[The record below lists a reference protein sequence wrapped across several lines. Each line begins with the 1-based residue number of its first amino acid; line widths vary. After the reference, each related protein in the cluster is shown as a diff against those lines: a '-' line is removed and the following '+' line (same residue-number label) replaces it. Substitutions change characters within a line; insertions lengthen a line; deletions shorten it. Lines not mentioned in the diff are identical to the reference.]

1 MMAISRGANLVIDC
15 TFGRSDEVYI
25 AGRGRAVG
33 VVYSVATKD
42 TGGGHMDEKD
52 LRHLIDDVKAG
63 RLTRRAFVQTMI
75 GLGLTAP
82 LASQMLASAGV
93 AHAQGSKLT
102 YKPTKRGGGGAL
114 KTLWWQGATLLNP
127 HFAVGTKDQ
136 DGSRIFYEPL
146 ASWDPDGNLAPVLAA
161 EIPTQQNGGVSKDG
175 KAVTWKLRKGIVWH
189 DGKPFSADDCLFTWE
204 YCADPATA
212 SVSIATYK
220 DIKVDKLDSHT
231 IKVTFQKP
239 TPFWADPFVGVRG
252 MIIPKHLFEPFKGAK
267 SREAPTN
274 LKPVGTGPYKFV
286 DFKPGD
292 IVRGELFSGYHM
304 PNRPYFDTIEMKGGG
319 DAVSAAR
326 AVIQTGEF
334 DYAWNMQVEDEILK
348 RMEQGGKGRADI
360 VAGGNIEHI
369 QLNNTDPWKDVDGE
383 RSSVKTT
390 HPFLTDPAV
399 RQALNL
405 LVDRAAV
412 QEQIYGRTGIA
423 TANFLNQP
431 QRFQSKN
438 TKWEFNV
445 DKANQVLE
453 AAGWKK
459 GPDGIRAKDGKKL
472 KVVYQTSINAP
483 RQKNQAIVK
492 QAAAKAG
499 IDMEIKSVTASVYF
513 SSDVANPDTYTHFY
527 TDIQM
532 YTTTMTQPDPE
543 LFMNQFT
550 SWEVASKENKWQG
563 RNITRWRNEE
573 YDKTYRAAES
583 ELDPVKRAALF
594 IKMNDLVIQNVV
606 VIPVVFR
613 PRVAAVSSRMRVE
626 QSGWDSDFWNLANWY
641 REG

>member
-1 MMAISRGANLVIDC
+1 MDEHDLRTMI
-15 TFGRSDEVYI
+15 DEVKS
-25 AGRGRAVG
+25 GRV
-33 VVYSVATKD
+33 S
-42 TGGGHMDEKD
+42 
-52 LRHLIDDVKAG
+52 
-63 RLTRRAFVQTMI
+63 RRSFVQTMV

-82 LASQMLASAGV
+82 LAAQMLASAGV
-93 AHAQGSKLT
+93 AQAQSKLT
-102 YKPTKRGGGGAL
+102 YKPTRRGGGGAL
-114 KTLWWQGATLLNP
+114 KVLWWQGPTLLNP
-127 HFAVGTKDQ
+127 HFATGTKDQ

-146 ASWDPDGNLAPVLAA
+146 ASWDPDGNLAPILAA
-161 EIPTQQNGGVSKDG
+161 EIPTVQNGGLAKDG
-175 KAVTWKLRKGIVWH
+175 KSVTWKLKKGVTWH
-189 DGKPFSADDCLFTWE
+189 DGKPFTADDCLFTSE

-220 DIKVDKLDSHT
+220 DVKVDKVDSHT
-231 IKVTFQKP
+231 IKVTFSKP
-239 TPFWADPFVGVRG
+239 TPFWADAFVGVRG
-252 MIIPKHLFEPFKGAK
+252 MILPKHLFEAFKGGK

-274 LKPVGTGPYKFV
+274 LKPVGTGPYRFV

-292 IVRGELFSGYHM
+292 IVRGELNPTYHM
-304 PNRPYFDTIEMKGGG
+304 PNRPHFDTIEMKGGG

-348 RMEQGGKGRADI
+348 RLEQGGKGKADI

-369 QLNNTDPWKDVDGE
+369 QLNNTDPWTEVDGE
-383 RSSVKTT
+383 RSSIKTR

-405 LVDRAAV
+405 LVDRASV

-423 TANFLNQP
+423 TANFLNAP
-431 QRFQSKN
+431 PRFVSKN
-438 TKWEFNV
+438 TRWELNV
-445 DKANQVLE
+445 DKANQILE

-459 GPDGIRAKDGKKL
+459 GADGIRAKDGKRL

-499 IDMEIKSVTASVYF
+499 IDMELKSVTASVFF
-513 SSDVANPDTYTHFY
+513 SSDVANPDTYSHFY

-550 SWEVASKENKWQG
+550 SWEVASKDNKWQG
-563 RNITRWRNEE
+563 RNITRWKSAE
-573 YDKTYRAAES
+573 YDKLYRAAES

-594 IKMNDLVIQNVV
+594 IKMNELVIQNVV

-613 PRVAAVSSRMRVE
+613 PRVAAVSNKMHVE
-626 QSGWDSDFWNLANWY
+626 QSGWDSDFWNLQNWY
-641 REG
+641 KEA

>member
-1 MMAISRGANLVIDC
+1 
-15 TFGRSDEVYI
+15 
-25 AGRGRAVG
+25 
-33 VVYSVATKD
+33 
-42 TGGGHMDEKD
+42 MDERE
-52 LRHLIDDVKAG
+52 LRKIIDDVKSG
-63 RLTRRAFVQTMI
+63 RLSRRRFVQTMI

-82 LASQMLASAGV
+82 LAGQMLASAGV
-93 AHAQGSKLT
+93 AQAQSKLA

-114 KTLWWQGATLLNP
+114 KVLWWQGATLLNP

-146 ASWDPDGNLAPVLAA
+146 ASWDPDGNLAPILAT
-161 EIPTQQNGGVSKDG
+161 EIPSVQNGGVSKDG
-175 KAVTWKLRKGIVWH
+175 KSVTWKLKKGVTWH

-220 DIKVDKLDSHT
+220 DIKVEKVDSHT
-231 IKVTFQKP
+231 IKVNFSKP
-239 TPFWADPFVGVRG
+239 TPFWADAFVGVRG
-252 MIIPKHLFEPFKGAK
+252 MIIPKHLFEAFKGGK

-274 LKPVGTGPYKFV
+274 LKPIGTGPYRFV

-292 IVRGELFSGYHM
+292 IVRGELNPNYHL
-304 PNRPYFDTIEMKGGG
+304 PNRPHFDTIEMKGGG

-348 RMEQGGKGRADI
+348 RMEQGGKGKADI

-369 QLNNTDPWKDVDGE
+369 QCNFTDPNRDVDGE
-383 RSSVKTT
+383 RSSIKTV
-390 HPFLTDPAV
+390 HPVLSDPAV

-405 LVDRAAV
+405 LVDRASV

-431 QRFQSKN
+431 ARFQSKT
-438 TKWEFNV
+438 TKFEFNV
-445 DKANQVLE
+445 EKANQILE
-453 AAGWKK
+453 QAGWKK
-459 GPDGIRAKDGKKL
+459 GADGIRAKDGKKL
-472 KVVYQTSINAP
+472 KFLYQTSINAP
-483 RQKNQAIVK
+483 RQKTQAIVK

-499 IDMEIKSVTASVYF
+499 IELELKSVTASVYF
-513 SSDVANPDTYTHFY
+513 SSDVANPDTYSHFY

-550 SWEVASKENKWQG
+550 SWEVASKDNKWQG
-563 RNITRWRNEE
+563 RNITRWRSEE
-573 YDKTYRAAES
+573 YDKLYRQAES

-594 IKMNDLVIQNVV
+594 IRMNEMVIQNVV

-613 PRVAAVSSRMRVE
+613 PRVAAVSNAMRVE
-626 QSGWDSDFWNLANWY
+626 QSGWDSDFWNLQNWY
-641 REG
+641 REA